1 MAYFGNQPADVAL
14 KVGSGVIT
22 ATEIQDA
29 SIITADIAND
39 AITANQIDEDGTGF
53 QMGTLGVG
61 ASPSFKFDVQ
71 DNSGTWASRV
81 LNTNAGG
88 QALLVRTDATNDATA
103 LGVYANGAY
112 RLLVTETA
120 STFSNKV
127 TIASTGL
134 NAAPSLAID
143 NSSSSSY
150 IHSIEALGA
159 NMTAGQTNI
168 INLGKIGDAK
178 NSGVIGYQ
186 WNGAGSNDNL
196 LTFEHW
202 GTGRLVTIN
211 GLGTTVIN
219 STGANSLNLFRS
231 NSGNV
236 MQIGCTTVS
245 DDASMYLR
253 TNGIF
258 NFHTPGS
265 GQIRFSS
272 GGSQALNLDASQN
285 ATFSGTVRSTN
296 VFYGNDNGANNP
308 GFRFFNAAS
317 GMYHAGSDNLGFAVT
332 GNNVATFTASTATF
346 AGDVTI
352 SKSNAKMTIFASN
365 TGDHE
370 SLVFDRNTASNGDSQ
385 EIRWKLQ
392 GNNYP
397 GGYILHEF
405 DDANNSSLAFGV
417 RDSGTPGTA
426 LSINSSKDV
435 TVSKRLYVTA
445 NLDAGFGTELFNGHA
460 TGHGLKVRGGST
472 SSHYSLYVS
481 NNDQT
486 SLNFQVLGDGQCQ
499 AGSIMKSPLFRTGT
513 QATSVANGTW
523 TNLNGLTNLGAG
535 LYIVHAYKDNYAG
548 NDWSARGIVE
558 ATGHSTIDGD
568 FENQSGFQL
577 RVNGN
582 DVQLYHTL
590 GNTFGITVA
599 WLKIG

>member
-1 MAYFGNQPADVAL
+1 MAYFGNEPADVAL

-53 QMGTLGVG
+53 QMGSLGVG

-71 DNSGTWASRV
+71 DNSTTWASRV
-81 LNTNAGG
+81 LNANAGG

-127 TIASTGL
+127 TIASTGV

-159 NMTAGQTNI
+159 NMTQGQNNI
-168 INLGKIGDAK
+168 INLGKIGSTK
-178 NSGVIGYQ
+178 NSAVIGYK
-186 WNGAGSNDNL
+186 WDSAGSDDNL

-202 GTGRLVTIN
+202 GTGPLITMDGV
-211 GLGTTVIN
+211 GTT
-219 STGANSLNLFRS
+219 
-231 NSGNV
+231 
-236 MQIGCTTVS
+236 
-245 DDASMYLR
+245 
-253 TNGIF
+253 
-258 NFHTPGS
+258 
-265 GQIRFSS
+265 
-272 GGSQALNLDASQN
+272 
-285 ATFSGTVRSTN
+285 TFSGLTHLKGSAWNSILRLGDTSRSGEQLTHMNNGSVNFSIYTSNGTKGVLTANHDGSAMTLGADYTSGTLTVYAPTTFASSVAIN
-296 VFYGNDNGANNP
+296 NASIGSHKLVVDNGTTSLNRGNTS
-308 GFRFFNAAS
+308 GDILDVRGLNAS
-317 GMYHAGSDNLGFAVT
+317 QFSVT
-332 GNNVATFTASTATF
+332 TTAT
-346 AGDVTI
+346 
-352 SKSNAKMTIFASN
+352 
-365 TGDHE
+365 
-370 SLVFDRNTASNGDSQ
+370 
-385 EIRWKLQ
+385 
-392 GNNYP
+392 
-397 GGYILHEF
+397 
-405 DDANNSSLAFGV
+405 
-417 RDSGTPGTA
+417 
-426 LSINSSKDV
+426 
-435 TVSKRLYVTA
+435 TVGKRFYVTA
-445 NLDAGFGTELFNGHA
+445 NLDGNFGTELYNAHA

-486 SLNFQVLGDGQCQ
+486 AMNFQVLGDGQCQ
-499 AGSIMKSPLFRTGT
+499 TGSIMKSPLFRTNT

-523 TNLNGLTNLGAG
+523 TNLNGLTSLGAG
-535 LYIVHAYKDNYAG
+535 LYIIHAYKDNYAG

-558 ATGHSTIDGD
+558 ATGHTTIDGD

-577 RVNGN
+577 RVDGQN
-582 DVQLYHTL
+582 VQLYHTL